1 MGKYRK
7 ASHVTYDCR
16 YHIIWITKYRRR
28 VLTQEIQE
36 RTEGLLRKVAK
47 ELYIDIIT
55 IGMEEDHVH
64 VYCSIPH
71 SQHLPYVLQMFKGG
85 TSKVIREEFE
95 EHLMQYYW
103 KPFLWAVGYCI
114 VTVGEV
120 NHEIIKRYVEN
131 QGKQEVL
138 GEDEEVEL

>member
-28 VLTQEIQE
+28 VLNEEIRARVE
-36 RTEGLLRKVAK
+36 ELLYEVSG
-47 ELYIDIIT
+47 ELYIDIISVG
-55 IGMEEDHVH
+55 IEEDHVH

-71 SQHLPYVLQMFKGG
+71 TQPLPYVLQMYKGR
-85 TSKVIREEFE
+85 TSNIIREEYAE
-95 EHLMQYYW
+95 YLQEYYW

-114 VTVGEV
+114 VTVGEIT
-120 NHEIIKRYVEN
+120 HETIKRYVEN
-131 QGKQEVL
+131 QGKQDVL
-138 GEDEEVEL
+138 GDDEEIEL